1 MSTNAKSI
9 IPRSIPQTES
19 QELESPA
26 PGVSGVVGRKLPKK
40 RIGKREAMKK
50 LVDENNELKALI
62 GKMQQ
67 QIAAVEAQNL
77 TMEKEI
83 IFFHKQIMDTMPLRP
98 ELKEKGLE
106 LLGKTTPAQNV

>member
-1 MSTNAKSI
+1 MST
-9 IPRSIPQTES
+9 RSSAYVSLTLPTDEVPNDLPSSMNIS
-19 QELESPA
+19 QM
-26 PGVSGVVGRKLPKK
+26 GVKKGPKK

-50 LVDENNELKALI
+50 LIEENNELKALI

-67 QIAAVEAQNL
+67 QIAAVEAQNQ

-83 IFFHKQIMDTMPLRP
+83 TFFHKQIIDTMPMHP

-106 LLGKTTPAQNV
+106 LLGKTNSNQNV